1 MIRSLLILF
10 GYLLFHAPV
19 FAQDDLKIVA
29 SDEFGVEL
37 EMQLAVPQVQLT
49 ELQGDDQVNYLRLQV
64 PAWFSTEQV
73 GFPELPRIATLL
85 QVPDAGE
92 LHATLISQQEQVAFV
107 PAIYPVPTVT
117 QDSGQAI
124 EKFTKNPSA
133 YSLDAFYPQQL
144 IEIETR
150 EWLRDVPV
158 ARIKVHPFR
167 WNPHTHELRYVT
179 QLRFRVHFSQALPPV
194 AAHTD
199 PLTPMLRRVINGYTP
214 RQTTARATTTAATN
228 TSFYPQR
235 YSVQMTIKNTGMV
248 RLRYQDLLTAGMPDE
263 CLHQAQFSIHSQ
275 GQQLIPQVV
284 LQNGRSFEPGD
295 TLEFYAATLSNAFID
310 NNLYR
315 FDCWQFSATSPKTTT
330 GTPTRWGNFKDGG
343 LSGVF
348 PQITSFIDTL
358 RLEKDIELWEE
369 TPGAPAKDFWFWSKI
384 SAPESFNVPFTL
396 NAPLLSSATPVTI
409 KVTQQGRTTA
419 DPYPDHHTAVLLN
432 EQTLGDFYWHAD
444 GVVSQTF
451 NIAANLLVDGEN
463 KLTVQSV
470 GDTGAKIDVVYL
482 NWVELNFERQL
493 SAAQLPLTFT
503 VQGNGKR
510 HIVISQLTEPN
521 FRLFDITDP
530 AHFKEIVNY
539 GFNATENLLVFEDD
553 VTRKKTYYLV
563 ANDQFVQ
570 ATNLKS
576 LKINELRRTGNAADY
591 ILITPKAFLT
601 AVAPLA
607 AHRQSQGL
615 RVKVVALED
624 IYDEFGS
631 GFPTPQAIKNFLNYA
646 YQNWHAP
653 APSYVVLFGNAS
665 LDYKNIGRHNK
676 SNLLPPYVIATEFG
690 LAANDNWY
698 VSGSDRLPK
707 MMIGRLPGGN
717 TKEVSAIVQK
727 IIGYE
732 TTPAQPDKVL
742 FVADSYA
749 EFEEANDQVAAMVP
763 AAVPINKVYLGQYTQ
778 DDAGLAQAINDLVAR
793 FDEGMNLIQ
802 YMGHGTTVLW
812 ANTKHQRLFEVS
824 TLDKLKVNQ
833 QPTFISVLNCLNGN
847 FMDVVNHAL
856 SEEFLLAENKG
867 AVGVFAPT
875 SLGYLRQY
883 QIVDNQLFKLLFQ
896 ENIRGFGELTT
907 QSKVQAFTQGA
918 PSHLL
923 DTLVLIGDPATKLK
937 FGVY

>member
-10 GYLLFHAPV
+10 GYLLFHTTA
-19 FAQDDLKIVA
+19 FAQDGLKIVA

-49 ELQGDDQVNYLRLQV
+49 ELNGDDQTNYLRLQI
-64 PAWFSTEQV
+64 PDWFSTEQV
-73 GFPELPRIATLL
+73 GFPELPRVATLL
-85 QVPDAGE
+85 QVPELGE
-92 LHATLISQQEQVAFV
+92 LHATVISQQEQIAFV

-117 QDSGQAI
+117 QESGQAV
-124 EKFTKNPSA
+124 EKFIKNSTA
-133 YSLDAFYPQQL
+133 YTADAFYPQQL
-144 IEIETR
+144 IEIEAR
-150 EWLRDVPV
+150 EQLRDVPV
-158 ARIKVHPFR
+158 ARVKVHPFR
-167 WNPHTHELRYVT
+167 WNPKTHELRYVT
-179 QLRFRVHFSQALPPV
+179 QLQFRIDFSHPLPPIV
-194 AAHTD
+194 SQTD

-214 RQTTARATTTAATN
+214 RQTAARANTTATN
-228 TSFYPQR
+228 SSDYPQR
-235 YSVQMTIKNTGMV
+235 YSVQMTVKNTGMV
-248 RLRYQDLLTAGMPDE
+248 RLRYQDLLAVGVPEE
-263 CLHQAQFSIHSQ
+263 CLHQAQFVIHSQ

-295 TLEFYAATLSNAFID
+295 TLEFYAKTLSNAFVD

-315 FDCWQFSATSPKTTT
+315 FDCWQFSATSPQKTQ
-330 GTPTRWGNFKDGG
+330 GAATRWGNFKDGG
-343 LSGVF
+343 LSGNF
-348 PQITSFIDTL
+348 PQVTSFIDTL
-358 RLEKDIELWEE
+358 HLEKDIELWEE
-369 TPGAPAKDFWFWSKI
+369 TPGAPAKDFWFWNKI
-384 SAPESFNVPFTL
+384 SAPDSFNVPFTL
-396 NAPLLSSATPVTI
+396 NTPLLSSTTPVTI

-419 DPYPDHHTAVLLN
+419 DPYPDHHTAILLN
-432 EQTLGDFYWHAD
+432 GQTLGDFYWHAD
-444 GVVSQTF
+444 GVVTQTF

-482 NWVELNFERQL
+482 NSVDLSFERQL

-503 VQGNGKR
+503 VQGDGKR
-510 HIVISQLTEPN
+510 HIVVSQMSEPN
-521 FRLFDITDP
+521 FRLFDVTDP
-530 AHFKEIVNY
+530 AHFKEIINY
-539 GFNATENLLVFEDD
+539 GFDTTEHLLVFEDEI
-553 VTRKKTYYLV
+553 VGKKTYYLI
-563 ANDQFVQ
+563 ANDEFVQ

-576 LKINELRRTGNAADY
+576 LKMNELHRTGNAADY

-601 AVAPLA
+601 AVEPLA

-624 IYDEFGS
+624 IYDEFGY
-631 GFPTPQAIKNFLNYA
+631 GFPVPQAIKDFLNYA
-646 YQNWHAP
+646 YQNWQAP

-665 LDYKNIGRHNK
+665 LDYKNIGKHSK

-698 VSGSDRLPK
+698 VSGNDRLPK

-717 TKEVSAIVQK
+717 TKEISALVQK
-727 IIGYE
+727 IINYE
-732 TTPAQPDKVL
+732 TTPALPDKVL

-763 AAVPINKVYLGQYTQ
+763 AAIPINKVYLGQYTQ
-778 DDAGLAQAINDLVAR
+778 DDAGLAQAINDLIAR

-812 ANTKHQRLFEVS
+812 ANTKHQRLFEVA
-824 TLDKLKVNQ
+824 TIDKLQANQ
-833 QPTFISVLNCLNGN
+833 KPTFISVLNCLNGN
-847 FMDVVNHAL
+847 FMDTISHAL

-883 QIVDNQLFKLLFQ
+883 QIVDNQLFKLLFH
-896 ENIRGFGELTT
+896 EHLRGFGELTT

-918 PSHLL
+918 PAHLL

-937 FGVY
+937 LGVY